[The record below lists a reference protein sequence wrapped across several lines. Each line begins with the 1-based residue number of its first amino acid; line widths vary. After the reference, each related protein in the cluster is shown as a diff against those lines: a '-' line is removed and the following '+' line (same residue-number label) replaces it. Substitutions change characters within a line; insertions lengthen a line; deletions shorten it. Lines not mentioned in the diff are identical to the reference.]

1 MKKILIGIKNNAL
14 TFSYRKVIAKTDGNL
29 LNTNVITDSELIFS
43 DEYISNNF
51 KIVKSFVRELINQY
65 EIKQLII
72 KETELSFIALDL
84 IDKSEKIKAIF
95 FREEKQLD
103 FSVCEKIL
111 TNHNIKIIN
120 CYSMPP
126 FMIECFDKRGIK
138 TESRSEIM
146 FTSPFMQGNNL
157 LQYSKIFYKMSVRVE
172 LPLKDSNY
180 EDFKIFCKINKYL
193 RTIHVDKYSKSELEK
208 IIEVLNDEKVRNVK
222 IVIHDN
228 ISKESDF
235 NAIRKIN
242 SKNKRNKIKISLK
255 YSDDYL
261 KNNIFKQIV
270 VNVLKICGMISLFLV
285 IAFTSY
291 IIISNYRAN
300 KKVAEIKQVIKKTVA
315 ETDQKQLVEDLNKDI
330 PEEQP
335 KVDNGYVAAL
345 LTLNPETVG
354 WIKINETNIDYP
366 VVQAKN
372 NKYYLRHNYNFED
385 DNSGWVFMDF
395 RNNSKELNNNTII
408 YAHNRFSNGVM
419 FGTLDRALNDKWN
432 SKKNNLT
439 FKFDTL
445 YSEMNWEIFSV
456 YKIDATSDYLQ
467 VKFSSDDE
475 WMEFVNLIK
484 SRSIK
489 DFGVNVDASDKII
502 TLSTCAT
509 EKNSRLVV
517 HAVLKK

>member
-1 MKKILIGIKNNAL
+1 M
-14 TFSYRKVIAKTDGNL
+14 
-29 LNTNVITDSELIFS
+29 
-43 DEYISNNF
+43 
-51 KIVKSFVRELINQY
+51 
-65 EIKQLII
+65 II

-291 IIISNYRAN
+291 IVISNYRAN

-395 RNNSKELNNNTII
+395 RNNSKELNKNTII

-489 DFGVNVDASDKII
+489 D
-502 TLSTCAT
+502 
-509 EKNSRLVV
+509 LV
-517 HAVLKK
+517 